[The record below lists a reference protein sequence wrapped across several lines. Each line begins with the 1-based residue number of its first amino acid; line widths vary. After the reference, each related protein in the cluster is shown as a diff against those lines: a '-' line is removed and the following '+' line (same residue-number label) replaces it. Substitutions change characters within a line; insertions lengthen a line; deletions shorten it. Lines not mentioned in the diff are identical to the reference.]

1 MRLLYV
7 CMWTQSYACIS
18 AGNVHPHKLFLT
30 KYEWVA
36 KRGLL
41 NIYQIKSSQISFG
54 ETNILYKKSCSLRVI
69 MRKTKSMNV
78 VPCNFL
84 MKLILWVNFD
94 VTGNQYEQKSILSH
108 SDDGTF
114 KTLQKYFGCCKK
126 NTKKIL
132 IM

>member
-69 MRKTKSMNV
+69 MRKTKSMNSTLQLSDET
-78 VPCNFL
+78 NF
-84 MKLILWVNFD
+84 MSKFWCYRKPIR
-94 VTGNQYEQKSILSH
+94 TKSILSH

-114 KTLQKYFGCCKK
+114 KALQKYFECCK
-126 NTKKIL
+126 NSKKMMIK
-132 IM
+132 